1 MLFLLIYFRPFPL
14 LNTNL
19 YEGGGV
25 ARTKWFYRKKVLDF
39 PVDPGLR
46 MEDSDQSLEANY
58 NIKKKVNIKFFINL

>member
-14 LNTNL
+14 L
-19 YEGGGV
+19 V

-58 NIKKKVNIKFFINL
+58 NIKKKVYIKFFINL